1 MPDRQQVRSKLELQG
16 NRVTIAVQEAVSI
29 VDGIFRR
36 IGCSADIAQNVAAHL
51 ANSNLCG
58 MESHGL
64 MRTLQYAEQ
73 FETGQMRPDVK
84 PRLRT
89 TPRGVTEVDGCH
101 GIASRR

>member
-16 NRVTIAVQEAVSI
+16 DRVTIAVQEAVSI

-89 TPRGVTEVDGCH
+89 TPGASPKSTVAMVL
-101 GIASRR
+101 ASRR